1 MELIVGGNFKCPE
14 GHTAKIV
21 WLSEDKTVVAVTCPH
36 EHLKSIVKVN
46 LKPGQSARDREKREI
61 YVKNMVFIIRT

>member
-21 WLSEDKTVVAVTCPH
+21 WLSEDKTAVAVECPH
-36 EHLKSIVKVN
+36 KHLKS
-46 LKPGQSARDREKREI
+46 ARAREKEI
-61 YVKNMVFIIRT
+61 YVKNMVFVIGL